1 MENHGK
7 LRPDS
12 THLPYNHTMRR
23 ADELHFNFQPRKR
36 TTQIIFGERQNLRAV
51 LISIRNFQQPSLERE
66 TELLHGMIDARATEL
81 HRINPRFDEQL
92 SQARDADA
100 TPEQLARLAV
110 SAPEDD
116 WLLLRTIAEHPH
128 TPAETLARLAS
139 HPYDAVREN
148 IARHPHANSI
158 TLEKLASE
166 SESELW
172 LLVACNE
179 AAPAELRERLRTRLD
194 GGQLSVASRQSQVG

>member
-1 MENHGK
+1 
-7 LRPDS
+7 
-12 THLPYNHTMRR
+12 MRR
-23 ADELHFNFQPRKR
+23 ADEPHYSFQPRKR

-51 LISIRNFQQPSLERE
+51 LISIRNFQHQQPGLERE
-66 TELLHGMIDARATEL
+66 TELLHRMIDARAAEL

-100 TPEQLARLAV
+100 TPEQLARLAL

-148 IARHPHANSI
+148 IARHPRTDSA
-158 TLEKLASE
+158 TLDKLASE

-179 AAPAELRERLRTRLD
+179 ATPAELRERLRARFDT
-194 GGQLSVASRQSQVG
+194 ASKRAAAAHSGK

>member
-1 MENHGK
+1 MARHVPI
-7 LRPDS
+7 RH
-12 THLPYNHTMRR
+12 HLSYNRTMRR
-23 ADELHFNFQPRKR
+23 ADEPHFNFQPRKR

-51 LISIRNFQQPSLERE
+51 LISIGNFQHQLPSLEHE
-66 TELLHGMIDARATEL
+66 TELLHRMIDARTAEL
-81 HRINPRFDEQL
+81 CRINPRFNEQL
-92 SQARDADA
+92 NQARDADA
-100 TPEQLARLAV
+100 TPEQLARLAL

-139 HPYDAVREN
+139 HPYDAVRKN
-148 IARHPHANSI
+148 IARHPHTDAA

-166 SESELW
+166 TEGELW

-179 AAPAELRERLRTRLD
+179 AAPAELRERLRARFDTASKRA
-194 GGQLSVASRQSQVG
+194 VAAHAGK